1 MPIDF
6 NIRNEDSELRDKLW
20 REIEIEKR
28 KVYVLNLYFY
38 YIFNFALIRACRI
51 FSIHPI
57 LYPRKNFHIKY
68 KAKERI
74 RERISL
80 CKVFPAFGHTFYFSF
95 FPFHHVVDIR
105 NENKKNVPRFRQRT
119 RYTIFRNFKPRYIA
133 RDLWILPIEPCIS
146 NWLSLFHP
154 NNLISISWFRW
165 IIVYVFRKSCIKFL
179 KKYITPVY
187 GIFFR
192 E

>member
-1 MPIDF
+1 M
-6 NIRNEDSELRDKLW
+6 L
-20 REIEIEKR
+20 
-28 KVYVLNLYFY
+28 
-38 YIFNFALIRACRI
+38 NFALIRACRI

-119 RYTIFRNFKPRYIA
+119 RYTIFRNFKPRLYIA
-133 RDLWILPIEPCIS
+133 IYGFCQLNRIFRIDYLCSILIISFRYRD
-146 NWLSLFHP
+146 FD
-154 NNLISISWFRW
+154 
-165 IIVYVFRKSCIKFL
+165 
-179 KKYITPVY
+179 
-187 GIFFR
+187 G
-192 E
+192 